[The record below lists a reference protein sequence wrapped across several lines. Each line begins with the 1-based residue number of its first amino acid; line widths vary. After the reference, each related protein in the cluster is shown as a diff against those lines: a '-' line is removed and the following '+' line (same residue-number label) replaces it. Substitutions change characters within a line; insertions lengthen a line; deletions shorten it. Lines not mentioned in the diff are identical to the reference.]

1 MSKQEMNQV
10 NCRLIYKIIER
21 DYLFAKVGVWKVR
34 RKPVTT
40 AAEHTTQ
47 LRL

>member
-1 MSKQEMNQV
+1 MPKQEMDQV
-10 NCRLIYKIIER
+10 CDRLIHKIVKR
-21 DYLFAKVGVWKVR
+21 DSLLTKIVWKVQW
-34 RKPVTT
+34 KPVTT